1 MAVPFIFPSVEVDSR
16 GLVDG
21 VISDPLPVD
30 AAQDAD
36 LVIALGFDGA
46 MPRRIDRASRLAA
59 QATTSLINIL
69 MHARLAAARARGQR
83 IVSLELERKVGL
95 WETAGIALKWNSAAL
110 SDAAA
115 VPVAHTLPLLR
126 ILQESL
132 SNALKHSRASEIAVT
147 LACDGEALHLVASDN
162 GQGFD
167 AGQIHVGKGVNSMEK
182 RARGIGADLHIEGGP
197 GAGGASVR
205 VSLPL
210 AQQAAGIRPP
220 GDSSVLI

>member
-1 MAVPFIFPSVEVDSR
+1 M
-16 GLVDG
+16 
-21 VISDPLPVD
+21 
-30 AAQDAD
+30 
-36 LVIALGFDGA
+36 
-46 MPRRIDRASRLAA
+46 
-59 QATTSLINIL
+59 SLEL
-69 MHARLAAARARGQR
+69 ELE
-83 IVSLELERKVGL
+83 LELERKVGL

-110 SDAAA
+110 SDAA
-115 VPVAHTLPLLR
+115 VVSVAHTLPLLR

-147 LACDGEALHLVASDN
+147 LANDGEALHLVVSDN

-220 GDSSVLI
+220 GDFSVLI

>member
-1 MAVPFIFPSVEVDSR
+1 M
-16 GLVDG
+16 
-21 VISDPLPVD
+21 
-30 AAQDAD
+30 
-36 LVIALGFDGA
+36 
-46 MPRRIDRASRLAA
+46 
-59 QATTSLINIL
+59 SLEL
-69 MHARLAAARARGQR
+69 ELE
-83 IVSLELERKVGL
+83 LELERKVGL

-147 LACDGEALHLVASDN
+147 LACDGEALHLVVSDN